1 MLHGLLA
8 SVTAFEDWFALLNR
22 LLDIASV
29 TAFEDWFAVLNGLL
43 DIAVLFV
50 SADASLAPVALFP
63 SRINA

>member
-29 TAFEDWFAVLNGLL
+29 TACEDWLAVLNGLL
-43 DIAVLFV
+43 DRAVLFV
-50 SADASLAPVALFP
+50 SVDVFLALVALVP
-63 SRINA
+63 SRIDA